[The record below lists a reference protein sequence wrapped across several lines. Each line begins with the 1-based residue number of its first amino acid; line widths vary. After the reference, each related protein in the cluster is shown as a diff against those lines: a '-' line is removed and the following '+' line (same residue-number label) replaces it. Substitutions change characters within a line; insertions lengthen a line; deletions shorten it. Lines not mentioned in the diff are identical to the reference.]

1 VRLRR
6 SLPLLLATPLLA
18 GCGRQSALDAGSPQQ
33 HKIVLLFW
41 VMTGVAAF
49 GVALILFLL
58 WLGWRRRNRNEAPGG
73 QRRATVL
80 LILLGVVAPI
90 VSLSALFV
98 WSDVFVLRATSAPKP
113 SSTALTVEVIGHQW
127 WWEVRYPGT
136 PAVTAN
142 EIHIPAGE
150 RVNVVGRTADV
161 IHSFWVPAL
170 NRKIDLIPGR
180 TNRIVLDAT
189 DPGRYRGQCYEF
201 CGLQHAHMGLWVVA
215 DPPARFRTWLAQQGQ
230 PATAGGEGRD
240 AFLAEACAT
249 CHTIRGTPASGD
261 AGPDLTHLA
270 SRQTIAGALLP
281 NTRQGLTDWIDDP
294 QHFKPGNHMP
304 ALGLPQSEIRSIVAY
319 LERLK

>member
-1 VRLRR
+1 VPLRR
-6 SLPLLLATPLLA
+6 SLPLILAIPLLA
-18 GCGRQSALDAGSPQQ
+18 GCGRENALDPASPQQ
-33 HKIVLLFW
+33 HKIVTLFW

-58 WLGWRRRNRNEAPGG
+58 WLGWRRRNREGMPGG
-73 QRRATVL
+73 ERRATGL
-80 LILLGVVAPI
+80 LIFLGVVAPI

-150 RVNVVGRTADV
+150 RVNVVGRSADV
-161 IHSFWVPAL
+161 IHSFWVPEL

-180 TNRIVLDAT
+180 ANRVLLEAT
-189 DPGRYRGQCYEF
+189 RPGRYRGQCYEF

-215 DPPARFRTWLAQQGQ
+215 EPRARFRAWLENQGRD
-230 PATAGGEGRD
+230 ATATGDGRD
-240 AFLAEACAT
+240 AFLAESCSS
-249 CHTIRGTPASGD
+249 CHRIRGTPARSD
-261 AGPDLTHLA
+261 VGPDLTHVA

-281 NTRQGLTDWIDDP
+281 NTRQDLTAWITDP
-294 QHFKPGNHMP
+294 QHFKPGNRMP
-304 ALGLPQSEIRSIVAY
+304 TLGLPESEIRSIVAY
-319 LERLK
+319 LEKLR